1 MIKIQLQ
8 AKAFLLSTEL
18 KNNDKLSQRYD
29 FFFVNIAPSK
39 WRWTRSDHSCLAT
52 NETHKK
58 NVRYENG
65 LRMSQDWGLEF
76 DQLSASVCIQ
86 KALSVSAGHIKRLKL
101 AIWLTREDDRRLLA
115 VDKNQFHNQAP
126 IQIIHIL
133 SSQSFQ
139 CRKGTNNFFFNTSNY
154 FEICFCSILRVWV
167 QFIAGNGLITNCE
180 IN

>member
-1 MIKIQLQ
+1 MI
-8 AKAFLLSTEL
+8 FLC
-18 KNNDKLSQRYD
+18 
-29 FFFVNIAPSK
+29 VNIAPSK

-58 NVRYENG
+58 NVRYENV

-86 KALSVSAGHIKRLKL
+86 KALSVSAGHIKRLKS

-115 VDKNQFHNQAP
+115 VNKNQFHNQAP

-139 CRKGTNNFFFNTSNY
+139 CRKGTNNFFLIRVIILKYVFVPSWE
-154 FEICFCSILRVWV
+154 FGCSLLLEMDSL
-167 QFIAGNGLITNCE
+167 QIAK
-180 IN
+180 